1 MKRLS
6 VIISYHTTPAQLE
19 DSLVSLL
26 ENRPENCDIL
36 VIQNRPYDN
45 PYELKEDEV
54 RFIPCAEG
62 TKFENK
68 TVWECV
74 RTGMNASDSPY
85 VYLMPAGVE
94 FQPEWV
100 GTPLEIL
107 DKHQDLGAFFLD
119 ENLQNGGFFRRNLLQ
134 EYIAVENESQFP
146 GETEGDC
153 LNSFVALLQR
163 DRWVCGLAE
172 FEEVD
177 SESDEFDD
185 SGDSDKSGDS
195 AEAGGFHEK
204 NDVFES
210 GACGKK
216 GTFGAFGENRK
227 NEGLGEN
234 RENNKCD
241 ENDERSDENHN
252 ENTKHEGV
260 SGNLNGGSVADSAG
274 TSEISQNHA
283 SLEPQE
289 CSKPSEPSEIQ
300 ECSEPSK
307 PSEIQECSELLEPSE
322 PSETHEFPQIQV
334 TLETSADTLDSNIIP
349 NQSTAECPKKNTLS
363 MSQNSVLC
371 EENSRENGGLLE
383 RFCSFCRK
391 IFSRNTRS

>member
-1 MKRLS
+1 MIPR
-6 VIISYHTTPAQLE
+6 T
-19 DSLVSLL
+19 
-26 ENRPENCDIL
+26 
-36 VIQNRPYDN
+36 
-45 PYELKEDEV
+45 
-54 RFIPCAEG
+54 FI
-62 TKFENK
+62 
-68 TVWECV
+68 
-74 RTGMNASDSPY
+74 
-85 VYLMPAGVE
+85 LMPAGVE

-185 SGDSDKSGDS
+185 SGNSGDSDRSGDS

-252 ENTKHEGV
+252 ENTKHE
-260 SGNLNGGSVADSAG
+260 A
-274 TSEISQNHA
+274 
-283 SLEPQE
+283 
-289 CSKPSEPSEIQ
+289 
-300 ECSEPSK
+300 
-307 PSEIQECSELLEPSE
+307 
-322 PSETHEFPQIQV
+322 
-334 TLETSADTLDSNIIP
+334 
-349 NQSTAECPKKNTLS
+349 
-363 MSQNSVLC
+363 
-371 EENSRENGGLLE
+371 
-383 RFCSFCRK
+383 
-391 IFSRNTRS
+391 